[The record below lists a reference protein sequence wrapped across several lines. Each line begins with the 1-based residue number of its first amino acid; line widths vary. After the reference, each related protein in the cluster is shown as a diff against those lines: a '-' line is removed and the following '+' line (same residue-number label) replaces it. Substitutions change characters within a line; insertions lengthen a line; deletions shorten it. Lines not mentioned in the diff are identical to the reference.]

1 MAIKHVKVATVPDDG
16 ISEVGTDEWNDNHTI
31 EDNTITDDMVS
42 THTTTKITVPTTQLS
57 GTVTNTQ
64 LAGSIDNTK
73 LATDPLARANHTG
86 TQAQSTITDLTTDLT
101 SKAPIASPTFTGVVA
116 IPNVSNLETAV
127 VANTAKVSL
136 EDNAVTLAKLAHGTA
151 GTYLGFNDSTGV
163 PEEKTVSAGG
173 QQGDFVIAT
182 NTTLAEYTEISNES
196 LTVSS
201 DPNATLTGN
210 VGFKSLWGYPLTQGE
225 LNKWGDGDDSTG
237 ATADSGNGEGAVVG
251 VDFQTSQTGIVYA
264 YFTANS
270 TPTVHFEYS
279 TDNSTWTTIQ
289 SYNVTTSASVFH
301 TLVSSSSV
309 TFRYLRLRTTSFNG
323 YAYIHLRSLGIDGL
337 GKRALLDNSN
347 ATSWESSSE
356 STPYVYFDMESDLEL
371 ASIAINL
378 NRTLT
383 TVTNLTIEYSSD
395 NTFSGETVR
404 TLAVSDFT
412 DDTTRY
418 INIPRNQDAKRYCK
432 IAGVGTGVLSIN
444 YLRYKTEVS
453 DVWSRRHY
461 HTYLNPTSTSSNTL
475 DSN

>member
-1 MAIKHVKVATVPDDG
+1 M
-16 ISEVGTDEWNDNHTI
+16 
-31 EDNTITDDMVS
+31 
-42 THTTTKITVPTTQLS
+42 
-57 GTVTNTQ
+57 
-64 LAGSIDNTK
+64 
-73 LATDPLARANHTG
+73 
-86 TQAQSTITDLTTDLT
+86 
-101 SKAPIASPTFTGVVA
+101 
-116 IPNVSNLETAV
+116 
-127 VANTAKVSL
+127 
-136 EDNAVTLAKLAHGTA
+136 
-151 GTYLGFNDSTGV
+151 
-163 PEEKTVSAGG
+163 
-173 QQGDFVIAT
+173 
-182 NTTLAEYTEISNES
+182 
-196 LTVSS
+196 
-201 DPNATLTGN
+201 
-210 VGFKSLWGYPLTQGE
+210 
-225 LNKWGDGDDSTG
+225 
-237 ATADSGNGEGAVVG
+237 
-251 VDFQTSQTGIVYA
+251 
-264 YFTANS
+264 FTANS

-356 STPYVYFDMESDLEL
+356 STPNLYFDMEADLEL

-404 TLAVSDFT
+404 TLLVSDFT

-461 HTYLNPTSTSSNTL
+461 HAYLNPTSTSSNTL